1 MPLLKLRATL
11 VILLLPI
18 IINAT
23 GNDLSGSIADSDSG
37 EPLPYVNV
45 FFEGTVVGTT
55 PNDDG

>member
-18 IINAT
+18 IINAA

-45 FFEGTVVGTT
+45 FFEGTDVGYKR
-55 PNDDG
+55 